1 MKSGTAAFVALALAA
16 FAVPRPAAADWE
28 YTRWGMTAEQVI
40 AASRGAASIVP
51 IDSRYRNEDEEYEI
65 TVEAVTSGPPV
76 LNIGFMFDIPGGGLK
91 CVVYNASGFDAD
103 AVRAML
109 VQRYGKPIKE
119 SSFTFGRSQAR
130 TLSWKTPDA
139 IEIVLNDKPVAAVVS
154 HCAPGRG

>member
-1 MKSGTAAFVALALAA
+1 MKSGTAAFAALALAA

-76 LNIGFMFDIPGGGLK
+76 LNIGFMFDIPGGGLNSTIAGLAATHPFSALTEFSDK
-91 CVVYNASGFDAD
+91 FRCIAADLRSEDGEVLQMALAKHPDKRFASAE
-103 AVRAML
+103 AMRRAL
-109 VQRYGKPIKE
+109 
-119 SSFTFGRSQAR
+119 
-130 TLSWKTPDA
+130 
-139 IEIVLNDKPVAAVVS
+139 AAV
-154 HCAPGRG
+154 GL